1 MLAKGALRH
10 CAPPPKKTKPR
21 LAPER
26 ETGVMKK
33 HRRGGLRAALQ
44 VILLIHVFVQLQL
57 GAEAV
62 QSGRCTGE
70 LDVDEVA
77 AFDVTWVEGELAFA
91 HVVDLLK
98 LQTGLFHVFAD
109 GADEGVNG
117 FFFAF
122 GVEHDECLV
131 FAVHRWCGF
140 GG

>member
-1 MLAKGALRH
+1 
-10 CAPPPKKTKPR
+10 
-21 LAPER
+21 
-26 ETGVMKK
+26 MKNTDA
-33 HRRGGLRAALQ
+33 GGLRAALQ

-62 QSGRCTGE
+62 HSGRSAGE

-77 AFDVTWVEGELAFA
+77 AFNVAWVEGELAFA

-109 GADEGVNG
+109 RADEGVNG

-140 GG
+140 GGVKIRVVG